1 MRAFFAEPF
10 SKIVSIRFTKG
21 SMTKEGCCTTDG
33 SRCFQLMETEQFELF
48 QEWTKNWGD
57 VTRFEILEVGEKP
70 EKGNSV

>member
-1 MRAFFAEPF
+1 
-10 SKIVSIRFTKG
+10 
-21 SMTKEGCCTTDG
+21 
-33 SRCFQLMETEQFELF
+33 METEQFELF

>member
-1 MRAFFAEPF
+1 MLPDGLHYIN
-10 SKIVSIRFTKG
+10 SWLTK
-21 SMTKEGCCTTDG
+21 DG